1 MSAAKR
7 NPRPFHKK
15 DLFHTERTRGFARRE
30 AGPSPRIEATFPA
43 TGKVA
48 SIRISRLPLVR
59 LNRVDEGR
67 MVTGNGAADP
77 YQMRSG
83 GERCGARRV

>member
-1 MSAAKR
+1 MDPQLQRHHHRGAI
-7 NPRPFHKK
+7 RPS
-15 DLFHTERTRGFARRE
+15 TVGV
-30 AGPSPRIEATFPA
+30 PRIEATFPT

-48 SIRISRLPLVR
+48 SIPISRPPLVS

-77 YQMRSG
+77 YEMRSS